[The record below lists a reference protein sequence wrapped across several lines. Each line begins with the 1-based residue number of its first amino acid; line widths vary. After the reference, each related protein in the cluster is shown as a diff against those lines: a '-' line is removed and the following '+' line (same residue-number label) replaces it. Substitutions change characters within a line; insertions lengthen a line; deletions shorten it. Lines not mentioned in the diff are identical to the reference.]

1 MKRLLQAGGLS
12 LCFAISA
19 FAAPKAIVLD
29 TVAFTQEDLNKLC
42 QQLEKGCDG
51 KPDNIGIYTD
61 KQDFYLIDGGRQIA
75 LLEKS
80 PDFKIKTL
88 WNFEGYQHSSQ
99 EPEGA
104 PLAPAT
110 FDIHPAFYPLN
121 TKQKAIA
128 MLKREIESYS
138 GGGRTYETADFI
150 ELKENGDYAVA
161 LSSIPFYYD
170 ELIRACFSAED
181 YDNNPNCHDQN
192 TSILSIKFHEDFPYY
207 RWDLTYIDTEWPSG
221 VSKSKRKIKKSK
233 PITVIPYQVTELNRQ
248 EIQKTQEEK

>member
-1 MKRLLQAGGLS
+1 MKVLLQAVSYS
-12 LCFAISA
+12 LCFATSA

-51 KPDNIGIYTD
+51 KPENIGIYTD

-75 LLEKS
+75 LLEKY

-104 PLAPAT
+104 PLAPVT

-121 TKQKAIA
+121 AKQKAIA
-128 MLKREIESYS
+128 MLKQEREAYS

-150 ELKENGDYAVA
+150 ELKENGHYAVA
-161 LSSIPFYYD
+161 LSSIPFFYD

-192 TSILSIKFHEDFPYY
+192 NSILSIKFHEDSPYY
-207 RWDLTYIDTEWPSG
+207 RWELTYIDTAWPSG
-221 VSKSKRKIKKSK
+221 VSEPMRKINKSK
-233 PITVIPYQVTELNRQ
+233 PITLIPYQITEQNKQ
-248 EIQKTQEEK
+248 EILKTQEGK